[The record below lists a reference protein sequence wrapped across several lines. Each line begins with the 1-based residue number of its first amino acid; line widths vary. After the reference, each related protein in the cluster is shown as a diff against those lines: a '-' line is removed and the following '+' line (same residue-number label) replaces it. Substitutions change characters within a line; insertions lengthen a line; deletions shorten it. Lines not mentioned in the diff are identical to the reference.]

1 MRVNEHTWKPYAVWV
16 LFTEAVGAL
25 AGWLTRDGARLYAQ
39 TAAQPPLSPPAVVF
53 PIVWAVL
60 YALMGIGAARVYLT
74 APSRLR
80 SRGLWLY
87 FLQLAFNFFWPILF
101 FSLQAYGPALVWLV
115 ILWGLIWGMLLAFRR
130 ADPLAGWLQAP
141 YLLWVSFAA
150 YLNWGVWRLN

>member
-25 AGWLTRDGARLYAQ
+25 AGWLARDGARLYAQ

-74 APSRLR
+74 PPSRLR
-80 SRGLWLY
+80 SQGLWLY
-87 FLQLAFNFFWPILF
+87 FLQLAVNFVWPLLF
-101 FSLQAYGPALVWLV
+101 FGLQAYGPALVWLA

>member
-1 MRVNEHTWKPYAVWV
+1 MGPGSTHRP
-16 LFTEAVGAL
+16 
-25 AGWLTRDGARLYAQ
+25 RPSRPCPR
-39 TAAQPPLSPPAVVF
+39 PPSSFPSCGRCCTPSWASGRPGCISP
-53 PIVWAVL
+53 
-60 YALMGIGAARVYLT
+60 

-87 FLQLAFNFFWPILF
+87 FLQLAVNFVWPLLF
-101 FSLQAYGPALVWLV
+101 FGLQAYGPALVWLV

-150 YLNWGVWRLN
+150 CLNWGVWRLN

>member
-25 AGWLTRDGARLYAQ
+25 AGWLARDGARLYAQ

-60 YALMGIGAARVYLT
+60 YALIGIGAARVYLT
-74 APSRLR
+74 PPSRLR

-87 FLQLAFNFFWPILF
+87 FLQLAVNFVWPLLF
-101 FSLQAYGPALVWLV
+101 FGLQAYGPALVWLV

-141 YLLWVSFAA
+141 CLLWVSFAA

>member
-25 AGWLTRDGARLYAQ
+25 AGWLARDGARLYAQ

-74 APSRLR
+74 PPSCLR

-87 FLQLAFNFFWPILF
+87 FLQLAVNFFWPILF
-101 FSLQAYGPALVWLV
+101 FNLQAYGLALVWLV
-115 ILWGLIWGMLLAFRR
+115 ILWVLIRGMLLAFRR

>member
-80 SRGLWLY
+80 VLRGE
-87 FLQLAFNFFWPILF
+87 
-101 FSLQAYGPALVWLV
+101 
-115 ILWGLIWGMLLAFRR
+115 
-130 ADPLAGWLQAP
+130 
-141 YLLWVSFAA
+141 
-150 YLNWGVWRLN
+150 

>member
-25 AGWLTRDGARLYAQ
+25 AGWLARDGARLYAQ

-74 APSRLR
+74 PPSRLR
-80 SRGLWLY
+80 SQGLWLY
-87 FLQLAFNFFWPILF
+87 FLQLAVNFVWPLLF
-101 FSLQAYGPALVWLV
+101 FGLQAYGPALVWLV

-141 YLLWVSFAA
+141 YLLWVSFATC
-150 YLNWGVWRLN
+150 LNWGVWRLN

>member
-1 MRVNEHTWKPYAVWV
+1 MNKRSWKTYAVWV

-25 AGWLTRDGARLYAQ
+25 AGWLTREGTRLYAQ
-39 TAAQPPLSPPAVVF
+39 AVAQPPLSPPPIVF

-60 YALMGIGAARVYLT
+60 YALMGIGTARVYLSS
-74 APSRLR
+74 PSRSR

-87 FLQLAFNFFWPILF
+87 FVQLAFNFLWPILF
-101 FSLQAYGPALVWLV
+101 FNLRAYGLALVWLAL
-115 ILWGLIWGMLLAFRR
+115 LWVLIWGMLLSFLR
-130 ADPLAGWLQAP
+130 AAPPAGWLQVP